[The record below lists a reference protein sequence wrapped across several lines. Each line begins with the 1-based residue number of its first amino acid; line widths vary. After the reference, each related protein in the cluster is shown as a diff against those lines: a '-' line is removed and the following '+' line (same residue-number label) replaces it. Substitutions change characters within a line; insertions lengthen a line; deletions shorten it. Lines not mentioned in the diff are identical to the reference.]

1 MREHKNNNFVINLE
15 IFNLSHQTRIPRTNS
30 LEYQPSVLVWV
41 SKLISRVMVMV
52 GGEDWSNLDNDNNQL
67 DSRLVTGS
75 NHGTSR
81 PGRQSSLQA
90 SLIGS
95 SSPRLQSSVLLLI
108 VYGFHFCSVLGCFKM
123 QLTPVMMWKRGGKSI
138 IYKVPQLHKCCGGSR
153 HCNAQTLMK
162 PCADLEIMKVTMTDL
177 VKIIKN

>member
-1 MREHKNNNFVINLE
+1 MVKVSNFL
-15 IFNLSHQTRIPRTNS
+15 QGA
-30 LEYQPSVLVWV
+30 
-41 SKLISRVMVMV
+41 
-52 GGEDWSNLDNDNNQL
+52 GGDWSNLDNNNNYV
-67 DSRLVTGS
+67 DSCLVTGS

-81 PGRQSSLQA
+81 PGRQCHQA

-95 SSPRLQSSVLLLI
+95 VSPSLQSSVLLLI

-123 QLTPVMMWKRGGKSI
+123 QLTAVMMWKRGGKSI

-162 PCADLEIMKVTMTDL
+162 PCADLEIMKVAMTDL
-177 VKIIKN
+177 VEIIKIILFINWTWTVTAKLHQTATKILFGFY